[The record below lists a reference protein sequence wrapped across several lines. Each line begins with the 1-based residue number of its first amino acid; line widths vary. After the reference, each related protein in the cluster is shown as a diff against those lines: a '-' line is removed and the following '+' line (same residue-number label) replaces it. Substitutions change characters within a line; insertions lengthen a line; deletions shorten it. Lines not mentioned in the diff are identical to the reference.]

1 MKLLSYNSVGQK
13 SNMGLSLGQNQD
25 VSRAMFSEAF
35 GEKLFPCFFQLPEAS
50 TLLDSQTPFSIF
62 KTRNGQSSPSHI
74 VCFFDPSSI
83 VTSLS
88 LSLAT
93 ARKVSLLLSMNSRH
107 QLDWAHRIISHLK
120 LHNLSH
126 ICEVPSAM

>member
-13 SNMGLSLGQNQD
+13 SNMGLSLGQD

-35 GEKLFPCFFQLPEAS
+35 GENLFPCFFQLPEAS

-62 KTRNGQSSPSHI
+62 KARNGQSSPSHI

-88 LSLAT
+88 LWPPLG
-93 ARKVSLLLSMNSRH
+93 KFLYF
-107 QLDWAHRIISHLK
+107 
-120 LHNLSH
+120 
-126 ICEVPSAM
+126 